1 MDWFLFLKYFL
12 FAVCCTL
19 VVWFTIKI
27 GFRSSADIEEVA
39 PEPEVLPGDDSRPA
53 TLQRLYW
60 NFTAVLIV
68 VPTLLLVLGITTQ
81 TAAWNH
87 PVSITL
93 AGALL
98 LIWGMTFWTGMLSFP
113 EPVQKTDFADF
124 SAFHEAQIVDE
135 AFRAQSSESE
145 EMTDG

>member
-12 FAVCCTL
+12 IAVCCTL

-27 GFRSSADIEEVA
+27 GFRSSADIEEVS
-39 PEPEVLPGDDSRPA
+39 PEPEILPGDDSQSA
-53 TLQRLYW
+53 VLQRLYW

-68 VPTLLLVLGITTQ
+68 VPTLLLVLGITLQ

-98 LIWGMTFWTGMLSFP
+98 LIWGMTFWTGMLAFP
-113 EPVQKTDFADF
+113 EPMQKTKFTDL
-124 SAFHEAQIVDE
+124 SAFHESQITDE
-135 AFRAQSSESE
+135 PSRAWPSESE
-145 EMTDG
+145 EMTDD

>member
-12 FAVCCTL
+12 IAVCCTL

-27 GFRSSADIEEVA
+27 GFRSSADIEEVS
-39 PEPEVLPGDDSRPA
+39 PEPEILPGDDSQSA
-53 TLQRLYW
+53 VLQRLYW

-68 VPTLLLVLGITTQ
+68 VPTLLLVLGITLQ

-98 LIWGMTFWTGMLSFP
+98 LIWGMTFWTGMLAFP
-113 EPVQKTDFADF
+113 EPMQKTEFTDL
-124 SAFHEAQIVDE
+124 SAFHESQIADE
-135 AFRAQSSESE
+135 PSRTWPSESE
-145 EMTDG
+145 EMTDD